1 MSSLRIMNE
10 SHYGPRANEGPFDV
24 VHEIESEYQA
34 NISQNWASMP
44 VDEQQE
50 CFAFVT
56 SGWVWGTSLEAQIV
70 PEIIGGVIVQSSKGS
85 TQVPEPDDTVRG
97 KRGNTKAANKLKK
110 RKSGPIIR
118 DSREAADTRRH
129 RAAEVL
135 RSDRVRREAM
145 RERRHRADRRQQLR
159 ETEWHRSGVAEEFY
173 QLFH

>member
-1 MSSLRIMNE
+1 MSSLRIMYENK
-10 SHYGPRANEGPFDV
+10 YGPRHNEGPLDV
-24 VHEIESEYQA
+24 VYEIESEYQA
-34 NISQNWASMP
+34 NISQNWNPMP

-70 PEIIGGVIVQSSKGS
+70 PEIIGGVIVQSSKRS
-85 TQVPEPDDTVRG
+85 TQVPEAADPVEG
-97 KRGNTKAANKLKK
+97 KRGSTKTANRLKK
-110 RKSGPIIR
+110 RRSGPKIR
-118 DSREAADTRRH
+118 DFREAVDTRRH

-135 RSDRVRREAM
+135 RADRARREAM
-145 RERRHRADRRQQLR
+145 RERRHRADRRQQLT